1 MHFDNLVNLDNLSEP
16 SDSDFEDPDKIE
28 VPGGGKDLATISNVK
43 TSKVNS
49 TINIENNTSSSMAEP
64 KGSSNVSIYPQSMVN
79 FLTQME
85 MALVGGSSSET
96 GPHFNQLMLQNL
108 QAMLIANPSY
118 LTGGIP
124 NKLLSQMWMSDIML
138 KGGSKIMANQIP
150 EEDEAYDEELG
161 VAETYSDYMPTK
173 CDKLLK

>member
-64 KGSSNVSIYPQSMVN
+64 KV
-79 FLTQME
+79 E